1 MRGLEIL
8 KGLGCDVRILQM
20 EGAKDPDEYVIKYG
34 SGRFQ
39 LLIDQAISLVEF
51 KVKVLKKQYNLDN
64 TNDKIKFLQEIAKIL
79 IETDSQI
86 ELEIQLD
93 NISRSYGISKEAIY
107 AEINKIKYN
116 NSQEKVKEKERK
128 KSSIITRKAEKK
140 VDEATIKRENVI
152 IYLLINGDEEIRQK
166 IRANIDSSQIKYPLN
181 VKIIETIYE
190 YIDSGR
196 EISNNILDNMEDTEL
211 IGHLTNI
218 MADDYEIVDTKK
230 GVDDLIN
237 SYNKEII
244 MERRNEILQE
254 LENHDAHTKEE
265 IANYE
270 KELNEIILTLAKMK

>member
-93 NISRSYGISKEAIY
+93 NISRSYGISKEAR
-107 AEINKIKYN
+107 KK
-116 NSQEKVKEKERK
+116 KKEKNQ
-128 KSSIITRKAEKK
+128 A
-140 VDEATIKRENVI
+140 
-152 IYLLINGDEEIRQK
+152 L
-166 IRANIDSSQIKYPLN
+166 
-181 VKIIETIYE
+181 
-190 YIDSGR
+190 
-196 EISNNILDNMEDTEL
+196 
-211 IGHLTNI
+211 
-218 MADDYEIVDTKK
+218 
-230 GVDDLIN
+230 
-237 SYNKEII
+237 
-244 MERRNEILQE
+244 
-254 LENHDAHTKEE
+254 
-265 IANYE
+265 
-270 KELNEIILTLAKMK
+270 